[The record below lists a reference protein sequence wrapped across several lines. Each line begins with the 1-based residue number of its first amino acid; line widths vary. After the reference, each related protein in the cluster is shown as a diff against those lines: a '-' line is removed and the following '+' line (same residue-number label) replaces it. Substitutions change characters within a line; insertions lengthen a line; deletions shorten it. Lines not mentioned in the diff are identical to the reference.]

1 MESSTKMIYIVNV
14 VNWEYNDE
22 FHYTEGSSAIQAF
35 TSRQKAEARVLA
47 DNIKEFRI
55 REYDIRSY
63 QEDYRYLEGI
73 EEQEMYDV
81 LEKCGVK
88 VDRTD
93 NCSALIIP
101 KDLPDKTY
109 ERIMGLTGITFYE
122 VQTLE
127 VDDDSDRGQQL
138 G

>member
-1 MESSTKMIYIVNV
+1 MENSIKMIYIVNV

-35 TSRQKAEARVLA
+35 TSRQKAEAKVLA
-47 DNIKEFRI
+47 DNIQEFRS
-55 REYDIRSY
+55 RAYDIRSY
-63 QEDYRYLEGI
+63 QEDFRYMDGI
-73 EEQEMYDV
+73 EEKEMYDV

-88 VDRTD
+88 VDRND
-93 NCSALIIP
+93 SSSALIIP
-101 KDLPDKTY
+101 QDLPDKTY

-127 VDDDSDRGQQL
+127 VDNDSDRGQQL